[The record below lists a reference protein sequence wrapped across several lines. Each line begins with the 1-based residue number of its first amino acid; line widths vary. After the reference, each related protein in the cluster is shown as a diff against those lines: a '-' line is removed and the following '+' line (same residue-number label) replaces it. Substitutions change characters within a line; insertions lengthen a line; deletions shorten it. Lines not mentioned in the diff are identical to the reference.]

1 MKKILHHYLAKGKG
15 QKTVGI
21 PVLPAPLFLLIAG
34 QLVLST
40 SLFKCSL
47 FRFNYIN
54 FPHLGSEGNFKKKSS
69 ARKKTPRK
77 RPGRNFLPL
86 CLACSNPQ
94 QSVSSLSSRKRCRK
108 RGREGSRPYSLTLV
122 FKYCGG
128 RRRALCAVLNRRVG
142 GGSFGALFS
151 SRYRL
156 NGGLQVGLFER
167 IDIPQLVP
175 Q

>member
-1 MKKILHHYLAKGKG
+1 MHKSVAKNGGIICWHTASCYIALKKILHHYLAKGKG

-54 FPHLGSEGNFKKKSS
+54 FPHLGSEGNFKKKVP
-69 ARKKTPRK
+69 REKKTPRK

-86 CLACSNPQ
+86 CLACSKPQ
-94 QSVSSLSSRKRCRK
+94 QSFPPSLHASGAA
-108 RGREGSRPYSLTLV
+108 RGGGKPPV
-122 FKYCGG
+122 FPNA
-128 RRRALCAVLNRRVG
+128 RFQILRRAPPRAVCCT
-142 GGSFGALFS
+142 
-151 SRYRL
+151 
-156 NGGLQVGLFER
+156 
-167 IDIPQLVP
+167 
-175 Q
+175 